1 MKTSLKERLFTW
13 AAIPALAA
21 VLITLAVLQYKWSGQ
36 VSTANKAQM
45 QAQLQTALFGF
56 RNDLNHELSA
66 VALEVRS
73 AMDESGNDPQ
83 KFAQK
88 LRHWQQTAAH
98 PGLVSGVYLW
108 DVDLHDQSKSRLLYI
123 NTQKETAEAVAWPG
137 ILEPIRQHFAAMH
150 FPGEHDRGGP
160 RDLHPD
166 GRRATR
172 DITQRHM
179 AQHRMAQRHM
189 AERHMAEHG
198 GDAFLPWGVDQNIP
212 ALLYPIFEGGENP
225 ASRAKLI
232 IVQLNPGAL
241 EKEVFPELAQKYFH
255 ASGSQE
261 YNIKVLIPNADKAQV
276 LFSSGKKA
284 DNIESSAPDGTLNLF
299 GPPFRRGNPGIG
311 GPPDLLSML
320 GMGGGPGGRPQPGEN
335 RSGQGSNGPG
345 GNGGFERQVRFAPV
359 NFSPDQAGWQV
370 VVKHQSGSLESAV
383 SSLRTRNLIVSF
395 SVLILLGVTMTLIV
409 MGAQRARKLA
419 HMQMDFVTGVSHEV
433 RTPLAAITSAA
444 ENISH
449 GVVTDPQQVVR
460 YGNSILRQS
469 RQLTTL
475 MEQVLLFATTERK
488 NRHYELRPVD
498 LSEVVEAALEGTAA
512 IINRA
517 GFTVEKQ
524 IESHLPEI
532 DADFG
537 ALTQCLQ
544 NLIVNAVKYGGEAH
558 WIRVSAAAQREN
570 GMITDVT
577 LTVDDHGIGISK
589 AEIKHIFEP
598 FYRSPAV
605 RDSQIHGTGLG
616 LPLAQSIVESMGGD
630 LIAESEL
637 AKGSSFTIRFH
648 VMEGLNTR
656 EAKLRSDVPA
666 SEFPS

>member
-13 AAIPALAA
+13 AAIPTLTA
-21 VLITLAVLQYKWSGQ
+21 VLITLAVLQYRWSGQ

-56 RNDLNHELSA
+56 RNDLTHELSA
-66 VALEVRS
+66 VALEVRA
-73 AMDESGNDPQ
+73 AMDESANDPQ

-108 DVDLHDQSKSRLLYI
+108 DVDLQHQDQSRLLFI
-123 NTQKETAEAVAWPG
+123 NTQKELAESIAWPQ

-150 FPGEHDRGGP
+150 FVGDHDRGGP
-160 RDLHPD
+160 GNLQPD
-166 GRRATR
+166 RRRAM
-172 DITQRHM
+172 RHM
-179 AQHRMAQRHM
+179 AQHRMA
-189 AERHMAEHG
+189 ERHMAAHG

-212 ALLYPIFEGGENP
+212 ALLYPIFQGDGIP
-225 ASRAKLI
+225 GTRAKLI

-255 ASGSQE
+255 ASGTQE
-261 YNIKVLIPNADKAQV
+261 YNVKVLIPNADKSQV

-284 DNIESSAPDGTLNLF
+284 DNIESSTPDGTLNLF
-299 GPPFRRGNPGIG
+299 GPPFRRGNPGMG
-311 GPPDLLSML
+311 GPPPDALSML
-320 GMGGGPGGRPQPGEN
+320 GMGGGPGGRPPQADN
-335 RSGQGSNGPG
+335 RGAQAGNSPG
-345 GNGGFERQVRFAPV
+345 GNGAFERQVRFAPM
-359 NFSPDQAGWQV
+359 NFSSDQAGWQL

-395 SVLILLGVTMTLIV
+395 SVLILLGMTMTLIV
-409 MGAQRARKLA
+409 VGAQRARKLA
-419 HMQMDFVTGVSHEV
+419 RMQMDFVTGVSHEV

-475 MEQVLLFATTERK
+475 MEQVLLFATTQQK

-498 LSEVVEAALEGTAA
+498 ISEVMEAALEGTTA

-524 IESHLPEI
+524 IEAHLPVI

-544 NLIVNAVKYGGEAH
+544 NLIVNAVKYGGEAR
-558 WIRVSAAAQREN
+558 WLRVRAAARREN
-570 GMITDVT
+570 GTITDIT
-577 LTVDDHGIGISK
+577 FSVDDHGIGISK

-616 LPLAQSIVESMGGD
+616 LPLAQSIIESMGGQ
-630 LIAESEL
+630 LTAESEL
-637 AKGSSFTIRFH
+637 GKGSSFTIRFP

-656 EAKLRSDVPA
+656 EAKLRSDLPA